1 MLFSGLYDIIGKKWG
16 DKMSDTILFH
26 QKGVDYYYKTWH
38 TIGDFMIIYM
48 HSDGG
53 GIVCSEKV
61 YPIKKGG
68 LCFVGAKKYH
78 YTMPDDPDGY
88 ERSKVFVSAN
98 EFRKISAF
106 FPNETNWSKM
116 FTSESLVYAEIDEG
130 DEDKVE
136 AIFKEIE
143 QNKTDTDRFPI
154 VLASCYMRL
163 LSFIEKNAKD
173 SALGSQD
180 FISRAIEYI
189 NRNITEDITIDGIC
203 SAVHTSKY
211 YFCRQFKKA
220 TGLTVANYIL
230 KTRIVMAKNM
240 LLSESMTVG
249 EVSEKCGFSS
259 ISYFC
264 RVFKEDVGVSPKQY
278 KTQMKS

>member
-1 MLFSGLYDIIGKKWG
+1 MTDAVIYR
-16 DKMSDTILFH
+16 
-26 QKGVDYYYKTWH
+26 QRGVDYYYKTWH

-53 GIVCSEKV
+53 SIVCSEKV
-61 YPIKKGG
+61 YPIKRGV
-68 LCFVGAKKYH
+68 LCFVGSQKYH
-78 YTMPDDPDGY
+78 YTMPDDPDTY
-88 ERSKVFVSAN
+88 ERSKVFVSTE

-116 FTSESLVYAEIDEG
+116 FTSDSLVYAEIGEADMAEVEG
-130 DEDKVE
+130 L
-136 AIFKEIE
+136 FGEI
-143 QNKTDTDRFPI
+143 DRYQKSSELFPI

-163 LSFIEKNAKD
+163 LAFIEENVKG

-189 NRNITEDITIDGIC
+189 NRNITEDITVDDVC

-240 LLSESMTVG
+240 LLSENITVG

-264 RVFKEDVGVSPKQY
+264 RVFKEDVGISPKQY
-278 KTQMKS
+278 KTQMKR